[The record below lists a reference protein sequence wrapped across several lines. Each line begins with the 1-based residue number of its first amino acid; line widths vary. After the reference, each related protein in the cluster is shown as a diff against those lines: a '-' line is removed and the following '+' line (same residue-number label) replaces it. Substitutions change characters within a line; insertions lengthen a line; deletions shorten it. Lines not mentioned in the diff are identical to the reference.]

1 MRPFS
6 ILLIRILAIY
16 LVLNPLLA
24 VLPILFSPGSA
35 ELVDE
40 WVPFMVAGVLMP
52 MGAGLLLWFFASALA
67 KKIHGGTD
75 PESGVTLSETGLVR
89 AGSFLIG
96 VYLFIQHIGIVFSQY
111 MSVGF
116 IAYGSLIV
124 IALSVYL
131 IVGVGSIGMLY
142 KKIKYAGSGL

>member
-24 VLPILFSPGSA
+24 VLPTIFSPGSA

-40 WVPFMVAGVLMP
+40 WLLFLVAGVLIP
-52 MGAGLLLWFFASALA
+52 LGAGLLLWLFAGALA
-67 KKIHGGTD
+67 KKIHGD
-75 PESGVTLSETGLVR
+75 AVPESGLTLSETGLVR

-96 VYLFIQHIGIVFSQY
+96 VYLFIQHMGIVLSQY
-111 MSVGF
+111 ASVGL

-124 IALSVYL
+124 IGLSVCL
-131 IVGVGSIGMLY
+131 IVGANAIGKLY
-142 KKIKYAGSGL
+142 KKIKYAGSS